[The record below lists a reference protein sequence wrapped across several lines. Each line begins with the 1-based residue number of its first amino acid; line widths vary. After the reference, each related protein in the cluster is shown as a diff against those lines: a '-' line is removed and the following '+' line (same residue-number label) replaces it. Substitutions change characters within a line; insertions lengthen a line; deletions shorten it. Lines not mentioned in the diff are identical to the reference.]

1 MIGGI
6 HLNDEGTI
14 LERTVEDPLGTIV
27 SLASATL
34 KEVKF
39 LLPDLTVL
47 TKTLVFKTDGTD
59 GIVRYIF
66 ESGIL
71 NQLGRWRFQLH
82 FTLPN
87 GDWRTD
93 IESFRVWENL

>member
-6 HLNDEGTI
+6 HLSDEGTI
-14 LERTVEDPLGTIV
+14 LERTVEDPLGTVV
-27 SLASATL
+27 SLVSTTL
-34 KEVKF
+34 REIKF
-39 LLPDLTVL
+39 TLPDLTTL
-47 TKTLVFKTDGTD
+47 TKAMTFKTDGSD

-66 ESGIL
+66 ETGIL
-71 NQLGRWRFQLH
+71 SQLGRWRFQLH
-82 FTLPN
+82 FTFPN

>member
-1 MIGGI
+1 M
-6 HLNDEGTI
+6 
-14 LERTVEDPLGTIV
+14 GTIV
-27 SLASATL
+27 PLVSTTL

-39 LLPDLTVL
+39 LLPDLTAL

-66 ESGIL
+66 ESGML

-82 FTLPN
+82 FAFPN